1 MIRDEV
7 GRMIAGIRHWT
18 ARCRRCSAAVVTA
31 PRIDADVL
39 RALRSHLRETH
50 PADAPAHDAHAGDVL
65 RDFTVEREL

>member
-1 MIRDEV
+1 MIRHEV
-7 GRMIAGIRHWT
+7 GRMIARIRRWT
-18 ARCRRCSAAVVTA
+18 VRCRRCGAMAVTA

-39 RALRSHLRETH
+39 HVLRNHVRETH